1 MLIEYIKPDFEFK
14 NENGTLIQLVHE
26 GWKQV
31 NVIFSNATGVRGGH
45 YHKYNKECFYVYSG
59 NFKLVVWNESEK
71 EEYQMKTGD
80 MFLINPF
87 VYHTFEYSED
97 TILVSMYNNG
107 VELEN
112 GEKDIWN

>member
-45 YHKYNKECFYVYSG
+45 YHKYNNTFQRPAQCGCVQTFACY
-59 NFKLVVWNESEK
+59 
-71 EEYQMKTGD
+71 GD
-80 MFLINPF
+80 D
-87 VYHTFEYSED
+87 V
-97 TILVSMYNNG
+97 
-107 VELEN
+107 
-112 GEKDIWN
+112 K